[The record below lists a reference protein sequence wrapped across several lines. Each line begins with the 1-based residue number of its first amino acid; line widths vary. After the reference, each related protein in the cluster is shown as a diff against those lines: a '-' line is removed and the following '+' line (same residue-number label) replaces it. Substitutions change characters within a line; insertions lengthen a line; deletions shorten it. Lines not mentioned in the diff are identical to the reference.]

1 VRVNAAWLDSLPE
14 DLQALVRESAKE
26 VFAEQREI
34 NRAEAAATLDE
45 LKTLGVEVHEL
56 SEEELAKMEEL
67 TAPLYEQFGSLSPE
81 TADMIK
87 QIRALG

>member
-1 VRVNAAWLDSLPE
+1 MSGLMAKRILVLEDEVLLALDAAE
-14 DLQALVRESAKE
+14 
-26 VFAEQREI
+26 
-34 NRAEAAATLDE
+34 TLEE

-56 SEEELAKMEEL
+56 SKEELAKMEEL

-81 TADMIK
+81 TAEMIK